1 MKKTTENEITKLQW
15 VTKPKDMV
23 VHDDAFWVKQ
33 QRWGTHVSVGADDL
47 QILTSLTE
55 EDCIAATRWYLK
67 SLQDNSFGHNKGV
80 TYSGEVGG
88 KL

>member
-1 MKKTTENEITKLQW
+1 MAKTKTAQVQKLD
-15 VTKPKDMV
+15 V
-23 VHDDAFWVKQ
+23 DDTHFIDGAFTVDKA
-33 QRWGTHVSVGADDL
+33 RWGTWRSFDHEGRP
-47 QILTSLTE
+47 ILTSLTE

-67 SLQDNSFGHNKGV
+67 SLQDNSFEHNKGV